1 MTLIGD
7 WFEHDVNFYAI
18 DGLAKVLESLP
29 DEVVVA
35 NLTEIVGKVF
45 PFFDSSRKPRDSA
58 AAMNCLGNLADFV
71 MKCSLGDFK
80 EVFRELV
87 STDVIVSLALH
98 VNDDCDVRRDAAK
111 TATIKVLNTFE
122 DDQVNKVADM
132 LKGDSLDYAE
142 FLKDLSKTQNPKL
155 RDFFP
160 VHISRSV
167 SCFRISDSRMRSN
180 SVIYLTS
187 LLLEGRSADDGVD
200 CRGVCA
206 SISKMMSDPSVEVQ
220 KTVAANLGKVLVI
233 LFEHFLVYFVFKIN
247 MKFSR

>member
-1 MTLIGD
+1 MTLIGEG
-7 WFEHDVNFYAI
+7 FEHDVNFYAI
-18 DGLAKVLESLP
+18 DGLAKVLDSLP

-45 PFFDSSRKPRDSA
+45 PFFDGSRKPRDSA
-58 AAMNCLGNLADFV
+58 AAMYCLGNLADFV

-80 EVFRELV
+80 EVFRELI

-98 VNDDCDVRRDAAK
+98 VNDSCDVRRDAAK
-111 TATIKVLNTFE
+111 NAMIRVLSTFE
-122 DDQVNKVADM
+122 DDQMIKLADM
-132 LKGDSLDYAE
+132 IKNDNLDYVE
-142 FLKDLSKTQNPKL
+142 FLRELSKTQNPKL

-167 SCFRISDSRMRSN
+167 GYFRVGDPRIRSN
-180 SVIYLTS
+180 SVLYLTS
-187 LLLEGRSADDGVD
+187 LLLEGRSPNDGVD

-206 SISKMMSDPSVEVQ
+206 SMSKMMIDSSAEVQ

-233 LFEHFLVYFVFKIN
+233 FWPD
-247 MKFSR
+247 